1 MLTPEQL
8 DQFPDNLVTLYG
20 KLEADIIADISR
32 RLARY
37 DYFIPSAEFQYKK
50 ALEMGNI
57 HDEILKK
64 MESLT
69 GKRKRE
75 IEQLMKEAGYETIK
89 VDDEIYQLAGLK
101 PKPISQSPALLS
113 VLNAGIN
120 NTNGLFENLTRTTA
134 STTTKQFERALDRA
148 FMQITSGAFDY
159 ETAIRGAVKSLS
171 ETGIAS
177 IEYPSGRIGYL
188 ESAVR
193 RAALTGVN
201 QTALKLQEAKAD
213 EMGCDLVET
222 SAHEGARPSH
232 AVWQGKVF
240 SRSGNH
246 PKYPNFREVT
256 GYGTGAGLGGW
267 NCRHNFY
274 PFFEGVSK
282 RAYTNKE
289 LKDMQAQN
297 YEYKGKKMTE
307 YEATQKQRY
316 IESQIRRW
324 KREYNGMEAAGLSTA
339 EASAK
344 ISRWNNTHDDF
355 LRQTGLKRQSA
366 RLQVVGFGRSEGQRV
381 VQIGKKIT
389 AFNSI
394 TGTKTANDITVT
406 TVSRHFGQRAIQR
419 KLEVESIKEALTNPL
434 KIGKI
439 QIDKD
444 GRKSQRFI
452 GEGATV
458 NINPDTGELITSWKT
473 GNDKKKEAK
482 NNDSSI

>member
-8 DQFPDNLVTLYG
+8 DQYPDNLVKLYG

-37 DYFIPSAEFQYKK
+37 DYFIPSAEFQYRK
-50 ALEMGNI
+50 ALEMGNV

-69 GKRKRE
+69 GKRKKE

-89 VDDEIYQLAGLK
+89 VDDEIYKLAGLK
-101 PKPISQSPALLS
+101 PSPVRQSPALIS

-171 ETGIAS
+171 ENGIAS

-188 ESAVR
+188 ESSVR
-193 RAALTGVN
+193 RAVITGIG
-201 QTALKLQEAKAD
+201 QTTGKIQEMRAD

-232 AVWQGKVF
+232 AEWQGKVF

-256 GYGTGAGLGGW
+256 GFGTGPGLKGW
-267 NCRHNFY
+267 ECKHDFY
-274 PFFEGVSK
+274 PFFGDLSN
-282 RAYTNKE
+282 RAYTDKE
-289 LKDMQAQN
+289 LKNMQAQN
-297 YEYKGKKMTE
+297 YEYNGKKMTK

-324 KREYNGMEAAGLSTA
+324 KREYDGMDAAGLSTA

-344 ISRWNNTHDDF
+344 IARWNNTHDDF
-355 LRQTGLKRQSA
+355 LRQTGLKRQSG
-366 RLQVVGFGRSEGQRV
+366 RLQTYG
-381 VQIGKKIT
+381 
-389 AFNSI
+389 
-394 TGTKTANDITVT
+394 
-406 TVSRHFGQRAIQR
+406 
-419 KLEVESIKEALTNPL
+419 LY
-434 KIGKI
+434 
-439 QIDKD
+439 
-444 GRKSQRFI
+444 
-452 GEGATV
+452 
-458 NINPDTGELITSWKT
+458 
-473 GNDKKKEAK
+473 
-482 NNDSSI
+482 